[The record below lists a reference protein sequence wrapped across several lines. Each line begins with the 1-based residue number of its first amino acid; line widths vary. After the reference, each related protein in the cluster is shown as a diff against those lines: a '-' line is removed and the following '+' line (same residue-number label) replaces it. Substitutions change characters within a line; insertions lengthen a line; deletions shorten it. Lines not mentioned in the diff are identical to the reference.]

1 MLFRSP
7 GLTRAYARAAKDALD
22 AAGKA
27 RMRPFTVLR
36 LTCPYPMLERIRLLV
51 SAQSGSIERTDFAAA
66 VTLEFLLPKEHVS
79 VFSKNLTELSGGSME
94 AEAAEDRF
102 LPGPRE

>member
-1 MLFRSP
+1 
-7 GLTRAYARAAKDALD
+7 
-22 AAGKA
+22 
-27 RMRPFTVLR
+27 MRPFTVLR
-36 LTCPYPMLERIRLLV
+36 LTCPYPMLERIRLPV

-79 VFSKNLTELSGGSME
+79 VFSKNLTELSGGSMT